1 MQDGKRSQRVA
12 TESTHLR
19 DFLKEGPANLARQ
32 QPQRPE
38 QPKTSTAIST
48 RGTDEAGAIARAVAA
63 VDTLLGQE
71 PGAGAGKSS
80 TRTLPDEGFDA
91 ADVRRTPRPRP
102 TNPTS

>member
-48 RGTDEAGAIARAVAA
+48 RGTDEAGAVARAVAA
-63 VDTLLGQE
+63 VHTLLGQGRGGE
-71 PGAGAGKSS
+71 AVKVYS
-80 TRTLPDEGFDA
+80 RTLLDEGIGLDGA
-91 ADVRRTPRPRP
+91 RRTA
-102 TNPTS
+102 